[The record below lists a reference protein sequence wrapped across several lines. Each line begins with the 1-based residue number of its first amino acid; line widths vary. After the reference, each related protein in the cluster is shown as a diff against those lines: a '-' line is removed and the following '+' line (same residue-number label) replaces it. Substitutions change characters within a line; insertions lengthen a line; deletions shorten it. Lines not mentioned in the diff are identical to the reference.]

1 MVIFKKIIRLTKNI
15 IKNNFLPKSKL
26 TKDIVYLLKKNH
38 TASPV
43 IFDVGAYK
51 GNWIKIYLKSFPKLR
66 GFLFEPYRISYE
78 YLIKRFKNKNRLSIF
93 NIALSSDIGTLD
105 VNVNTKAYTNSLL
118 ELDPL
123 ASDSW
128 KNDELQHKEKMKVLV
143 STLDSFYENISKN
156 INRINLLKLDVQGLE
171 HEVLKG
177 GHNLLD
183 KKLVDIILI
192 EMLVA
197 PTYKKQSQL
206 SKLFEIFENYDYV
219 LYGIYDIERGSKFGP
234 IQQFDAIFTKSNFV

>member
-1 MVIFKKIIRLTKNI
+1 MDVLKKTIKLIKNI

-26 TKDIVYLLKKNH
+26 TKDVVYLLKKNNI
-38 TASPV
+38 TSPV
-43 IFDVGAYK
+43 IFDVGAYQ
-51 GNWIKIYLKSFPKLR
+51 GNWIKNYLKSFPKLR

-93 NIALSSDIGTLD
+93 NIALSSEIGTLD
-105 VNVNTKAYTNSLL
+105 VNINTKAYTNSLL

-123 ASDSW
+123 ASKSW
-128 KNDELQHKEKMKVLV
+128 ENDELQHKEKMKVLV
-143 STLDSFYENISKN
+143 NTLDSFYVNVSKN
-156 INRINLLKLDVQGLE
+156 INQINLLKLDVQGLE

-177 GHNLLD
+177 AHNLLD
-183 KKLVDIILI
+183 KKLIDIILI
-192 EMLVA
+192 EMLVV

-219 LYGIYDIERGSKFGP
+219 LFGIYDIERGTKFGP
-234 IQQFDAIFTKSNFV
+234 IQQFDAIFTKANFI

>member
-1 MVIFKKIIRLTKNI
+1 MDILNKKIKLIKNF
-15 IKNNFLPKSKL
+15 IKNNFFPKSKL
-26 TKDIVYLLKKNH
+26 TKDVVFLLKKNNI
-38 TASPV
+38 ASPV
-43 IFDVGAYK
+43 IFDVGAYQ
-51 GNWIKIYLKSFPKLR
+51 GNWIKNYLKSFPKLR

-93 NIALSSDIGTLD
+93 NIALSSEIGTLD
-105 VNVNTKAYTNSLL
+105 VNINTKAYTNSLL

-128 KNDELQHKEKMKVLV
+128 ENDELKHKERRKVHV
-143 STLDSFYENISKN
+143 NTLDSFYVNNSKN

-183 KKLVDIILI
+183 KKLVDIIVI
-192 EMLVA
+192 EMLVV
-197 PTYKKQSQL
+197 PTYKKQSQI

-234 IQQFDAIFTKSNFV
+234 LQQFDAIFTKANFL

>member
-1 MVIFKKIIRLTKNI
+1 MDIIKKIIRLIKNI
-15 IKNNFLPKSKL
+15 IKDNFLPKSKL
-26 TKDIVYLLKKNH
+26 TKDVIYLLKKNQID
-38 TASPV
+38 SPI
-43 IFDVGAYK
+43 IFDVGAFQ
-51 GNWIKIYLKSFPKLR
+51 GNWIKNYLKSFPNLK

-93 NIALSSDIGTLD
+93 NIALSSEIGTLE
-105 VNVNTKAYTNSLL
+105 VNINTKSYTNSLL

-123 ASDSW
+123 ASESW
-128 KNDELQHKEKMKVLV
+128 ENDELKHKEKMKVFV
-143 STLDSFYENISKN
+143 NTLDSFYEKISKN

-183 KKLVDIILI
+183 NKLIDIILI
-192 EMLVA
+192 EMLVV

-206 SKLFEIFENYDYV
+206 SKLFEILENYDYV

-234 IQQFDAIFTKSNFV
+234 IQQFDAIFTKANFV

>member
-1 MVIFKKIIRLTKNI
+1 MVIFKKIIRLIKNI
-15 IKNNFLPKSKL
+15 VKNNFLPKSKL

-93 NIALSSDIGTLD
+93 NIALSSEIGTLD
-105 VNVNTKAYTNSLL
+105 VNINTKAYTNSLL

-123 ASDSW
+123 ASESW

-143 STLDSFYENISKN
+143 NTLDSFYENISKN

-219 LYGIYDIERGSKFGP
+219 LYGIYDIERGSKFGS

>member
-1 MVIFKKIIRLTKNI
+1 M
-15 IKNNFLPKSKL
+15 
-26 TKDIVYLLKKNH
+26 
-38 TASPV
+38 
-43 IFDVGAYK
+43 
-51 GNWIKIYLKSFPKLR
+51 
-66 GFLFEPYRISYE
+66 
-78 YLIKRFKNKNRLSIF
+78 
-93 NIALSSDIGTLD
+93 
-105 VNVNTKAYTNSLL
+105 L

-143 STLDSFYENISKN
+143 NTLDSFYENISKN

-183 KKLVDIILI
+183 MKLVDIILI

-219 LYGIYDIERGSKFGP
+219 LYGIMILRGDQNLDPFP
-234 IQQFDAIFTKSNFV
+234 AI